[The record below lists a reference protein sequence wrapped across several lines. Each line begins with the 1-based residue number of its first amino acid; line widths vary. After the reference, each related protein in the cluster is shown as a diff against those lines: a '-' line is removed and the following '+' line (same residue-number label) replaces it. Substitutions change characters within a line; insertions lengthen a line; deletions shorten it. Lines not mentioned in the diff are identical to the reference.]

1 MADKSFGI
9 KELNLI
15 GSGTPKMESPNNI
28 NLNANNVAISTNA
41 TIGGNLDITGNLTV
55 NGTSPTG
62 GLTVQDEGSALST
75 TASTL
80 NFVGTGVVASGTG
93 ATKTITI
100 NTGSASTEVYI
111 AESADSNAGYN
122 IPFMNVTGAGGGQK
136 GLQVDNASFGFNP
149 STHTLFV
156 NNLSSLS
163 SADFLIT
170 AMGETCRGIGYF
182 KFTASSNSASALLLG
197 NVAIGYSA
205 GSQSANPAT
214 SSNNMRNVFVGSL
227 AGLNQTSGQFNTY
240 VGFSAGSTNLFGDQN
255 VAVGFNAGDGNLS
268 GSNNTYLG
276 TGAAATSSST
286 SNEVVIGNSN
296 VSKFKIPGINFTLK
310 DNGGTPTTGH
320 VLTVDSSGEASFEII
335 PQEDGITSTSTISN
349 LSSASDVMVGLSMGN
364 RIHLEDDGS
373 NANIEISTGETRNA
387 GNIVIKTGR
396 LNSGSSVYLLANGNN
411 SSNGA
416 SIKIAHTT
424 GKVLVGSQLGNYNIG
439 GTSGSNEYNG
449 FLFNLDGTM
458 ETCSATGS
466 SLINIKMKRRDT
478 GKVFSFQKSGG
489 TEVGSISLNVSENIT
504 VYAGTS
510 DYRIK
515 ENDVKITNSI
525 TRLNQLRPIR
535 FNFKENT
542 SKTLDGFFAHEVQT
556 VVPEAVIGT
565 KDEVDSNNEPVLQGI
580 DQSKLVPLLT
590 AALQDAITE
599 IENLKTRVAALE
611 GS

>member
-1 MADKSFGI
+1 MADKSFGV
-9 KELNLI
+9 KELRI
-15 GSGTPKMESPNNI
+15 TGTGTPTIESPG
-28 NLNANNVAISTNA
+28 
-41 TIGGNLDITGNLTV
+41 GGNLNV
-55 NGTSPTG
+55 NAATTTFSGAVEATG
-62 GLTVQDEGSALST
+62 GFTINSSST
-75 TASTL
+75 IHVSESTDA
-80 NFVGTGVVASGTG
+80 ASGF
-93 ATKTITI
+93 
-100 NTGSASTEVYI
+100 
-111 AESADSNAGYN
+111 N
-122 IPFMNVTGAGGGQK
+122 IPFLLTTDGGGGGRK
-136 GLQVDNASFGFNP
+136 FQVDNGNFGFRP
-149 STHTLFV
+149 SDNTLFAGQKIQSV
-156 NNLSSLS
+156 SGGLSILPAT
-163 SADFLIT
+163 SASDVVIT
-170 AMGETCRGIGYF
+170 AFGGTSSGLGYF
-182 KFTASSNSASALLLG
+182 KFTTADATVGKLSIA
-197 NVAIGYSA
+197 NVAIGHSSGHNSPNPVTSSGGRNAFVGSFSGLENTSGQFNAFLGYSA
-205 GSQSANPAT
+205 GSDFRSG
-214 SSNNMRNVFVGSL
+214 SNN
-227 AGLNQTSGQFNTY
+227 
-240 VGFSAGSTNLFGDQN
+240 
-255 VAVGFNAGDGNLS
+255 VAIGFNAGDGNFF
-268 GSNNTYLG
+268 GSNNTYIGAG
-276 TGAAATSSST
+276 TVASSNNT

-296 VSKFKIPGINFTLK
+296 ISKFKIPGINFTLK

-349 LSSASDVMVGLSMGN
+349 LSSGDDVMVG
-364 RIHLEDDGS
+364 IDDGLRLQFEKDS
-373 NANIEISTGETRNA
+373 VNNRNILLSTGAGGST
-387 GNIVIKTGR
+387 GNIVIRTGR
-396 LNSGSSVYLLANGNN
+396 LNSGSSPYLLANGNN
-411 SSNGA
+411 SSSGA
-416 SIKIAHTT
+416 SIKIAHSD
-424 GKVLVGSQLGNYNIG
+424 GKILVGSQLGNYNIG

-489 TEVGSISLNVSENIT
+489 TEVGSISINVSENIT

-565 KDEVDSNNEPVLQGI
+565 KDEVDSSNEPVLQGI

>member
-1 MADKSFGI
+1 MADKSFGV
-9 KELNLI
+9 KELRI
-15 GSGTPKMESPNNI
+15 TGTGTPTIESPG
-28 NLNANNVAISTNA
+28 
-41 TIGGNLDITGNLTV
+41 GGNLNV
-55 NGTSPTG
+55 NAATTTFSGAVEATG
-62 GLTVQDEGSALST
+62 G
-75 TASTL
+75 
-80 NFVGTGVVASGTG
+80 F
-93 ATKTITI
+93 TI
-100 NTGSASTEVYI
+100 NSSSTIHVS
-111 AESADSNAGYN
+111 ESGDDSNGYN
-122 IPFMNVTGAGGGQK
+122 IPFLTTTGVGGGGRK
-136 GLQVDNASFGFNP
+136 FQVDNGNLGFRP
-149 STHTLFV
+149 SDNTLFAGQKIQSV
-156 NNLSSLS
+156 SGDLSILPASGS
-163 SADFLIT
+163 SDVVISAFGGT
-170 AMGETCRGIGYF
+170 SRGLGYF
-182 KFTASSNSASALLLG
+182 KFTTSGSGASSLAIANVAIGHSAGHNTPNPVTTTGGRNAFVGSFCGLENTSGQFNAFLG
-197 NVAIGYSA
+197 YAAGPDFRTGSQNVAIGY
-205 GSQSANPAT
+205 
-214 SSNNMRNVFVGSL
+214 
-227 AGLNQTSGQFNTY
+227 
-240 VGFSAGSTNLFGDQN
+240 
-255 VAVGFNAGDGNLS
+255 NAGDGNLF
-268 GSNNTYLG
+268 GSNNTYIGAG
-276 TGAAATSSST
+276 TVASSNNT

-296 VSKFKIPGINFTLK
+296 ISKFKIPGINFTLK

-373 NANIEISTGETRNA
+373 NANIEISTGSTRNA
-387 GNIVIKTGR
+387 GNIEIKTGR
-396 LNSGSSVYLLANGNN
+396 LNSGSSVYLLGNGNN
-411 SSNGA
+411 SSSGA
-416 SIKIAHTT
+416 SIKISHTT

-439 GTSGSNEYNG
+439 GGSGSNEYNG

-458 ETCSATGS
+458 ETCSASGS

-478 GKVFSFQKSGG
+478 GKVISFQKSGG
-489 TEVGSISLNVSENIT
+489 TEVGSININISDNIT

-580 DQSKLVPLLT
+580 DQSKLIPLLT

>member
-1 MADKSFGI
+1 MADKSFGV
-9 KELNLI
+9 KELRI
-15 GSGTPKMESPNNI
+15 TGTGTPTIESPG
-28 NLNANNVAISTNA
+28 
-41 TIGGNLDITGNLTV
+41 GGNLNV
-55 NGTSPTG
+55 NAATTTFSGAVEATG
-62 GLTVQDEGSALST
+62 G
-75 TASTL
+75 
-80 NFVGTGVVASGTG
+80 F
-93 ATKTITI
+93 TI
-100 NTGSASTEVYI
+100 NSSSTIHVS
-111 AESADSNAGYN
+111 ESGDDSNGYN
-122 IPFMNVTGAGGGQK
+122 IPFLTTTGVGGGGRK
-136 GLQVDNASFGFNP
+136 FQVDNGNFGFRP
-149 STHTLFV
+149 SDNTLFAGQKIQSV
-156 NNLSSLS
+156 SGDLSILPASGS
-163 SADFLIT
+163 SDVVISAFGGT
-170 AMGETCRGIGYF
+170 SRGLGYF
-182 KFTASSNSASALLLG
+182 KFTTSGSGASSLAIANVAIGHSAGHNTPNPVTTTGGRNAFVGSFCGLENTSGQFNAFLG
-197 NVAIGYSA
+197 YAAGPDFRTGSQNVAIGY
-205 GSQSANPAT
+205 
-214 SSNNMRNVFVGSL
+214 
-227 AGLNQTSGQFNTY
+227 
-240 VGFSAGSTNLFGDQN
+240 
-255 VAVGFNAGDGNLS
+255 NAGDGNLF
-268 GSNNTYLG
+268 GSNNTYIGAG
-276 TGAAATSSST
+276 TVASSNNT

-296 VSKFKIPGINFTLK
+296 ISKFKIPGINFTLK

-373 NANIEISTGETRNA
+373 NANIEISTGATRNA
-387 GNIVIKTGR
+387 GNIEIKTGR
-396 LNSGSSVYLLANGNN
+396 LNSGSSVYLLGNGNN
-411 SSNGA
+411 SSSGA
-416 SIKIAHTT
+416 SIKISHTT

-439 GTSGSNEYNG
+439 GGSGSNEYNG

-458 ETCSATGS
+458 ETCSASGS

-478 GKVFSFQKSGG
+478 GKVISFQKSGG
-489 TEVGSISLNVSENIT
+489 TEVGSININISDNIT

-580 DQSKLVPLLT
+580 DQSKLIPLLT

>member
-1 MADKSFGI
+1 MADKSFGV
-9 KELNLI
+9 KELRI
-15 GSGTPKMESPNNI
+15 TGTGTPTIESPG
-28 NLNANNVAISTNA
+28 
-41 TIGGNLDITGNLTV
+41 GGNLNV
-55 NGTSPTG
+55 NAATTTFSGAVEATG
-62 GLTVQDEGSALST
+62 G
-75 TASTL
+75 
-80 NFVGTGVVASGTG
+80 F
-93 ATKTITI
+93 TI
-100 NTGSASTEVYI
+100 NSSSTIHVS
-111 AESADSNAGYN
+111 ESGDDSNGYN
-122 IPFMNVTGAGGGQK
+122 IPFLTTTGVGGGGRK
-136 GLQVDNASFGFNP
+136 FQVDNGNLGFRP
-149 STHTLFV
+149 SDNTLFAGQKIQSV
-156 NNLSSLS
+156 SGDLSILPASGS
-163 SADFLIT
+163 SDVVISAFGGT
-170 AMGETCRGIGYF
+170 SRGLGYF
-182 KFTASSNSASALLLG
+182 KFTTSGSGASSLAIANVAIGHSAGHNTPNPVTTTGGRNAFVGSFCGLENTSGQFNAFLG
-197 NVAIGYSA
+197 YAAGPDFRTGSQNVAIGY
-205 GSQSANPAT
+205 
-214 SSNNMRNVFVGSL
+214 
-227 AGLNQTSGQFNTY
+227 
-240 VGFSAGSTNLFGDQN
+240 
-255 VAVGFNAGDGNLS
+255 NAGDGNLF
-268 GSNNTYLG
+268 GSNNTYIGAG
-276 TGAAATSSST
+276 TVASSNNT

-296 VSKFKIPGINFTLK
+296 ISKFKIPGINFTLK

-373 NANIEISTGETRNA
+373 NANIEISTGATRNA
-387 GNIVIKTGR
+387 GNIEIKTGR
-396 LNSGSSVYLLANGNN
+396 LNSGSSVYLLGNGNN
-411 SSNGA
+411 SSSGA
-416 SIKIAHTT
+416 SIKISHTT

-439 GTSGSNEYNG
+439 GGSGSNEYNG

-478 GKVFSFQKSGG
+478 GKVISFQKSGG
-489 TEVGSISLNVSENIT
+489 TEVGSININISDNIT

-580 DQSKLVPLLT
+580 DQSKLIPLLT

>member
-1 MADKSFGI
+1 MADKSFGV
-9 KELNLI
+9 KELRI
-15 GSGTPKMESPNNI
+15 TGTGTPTIESPG
-28 NLNANNVAISTNA
+28 
-41 TIGGNLDITGNLTV
+41 GGNLNV
-55 NGTSPTG
+55 NAATTTFSGAVEATG
-62 GLTVQDEGSALST
+62 GFTINSSST
-75 TASTL
+75 IHVSESTDA
-80 NFVGTGVVASGTG
+80 ASGF
-93 ATKTITI
+93 
-100 NTGSASTEVYI
+100 
-111 AESADSNAGYN
+111 N
-122 IPFMNVTGAGGGQK
+122 IPFLLTTDGGGGGRK
-136 GLQVDNASFGFNP
+136 FQVDNGNFGFRP
-149 STHTLFV
+149 SDNTLFAGQKIQSV
-156 NNLSSLS
+156 SGDLSIFPASGS
-163 SADFLIT
+163 SDVVISAFGGT
-170 AMGETCRGIGYF
+170 SRGLGYF
-182 KFTASSNSASALLLG
+182 KFTTAGSSTSQLAIA
-197 NVAIGYSA
+197 NVAIGHSSGHNSPNPVNSSGGRNAFVGSFSGLENTSGQFNAFLGYSA
-205 GSQSANPAT
+205 GSDFRSG
-214 SSNNMRNVFVGSL
+214 SNN
-227 AGLNQTSGQFNTY
+227 
-240 VGFSAGSTNLFGDQN
+240 
-255 VAVGFNAGDGNLS
+255 VAIGFNAGDGNFF
-268 GSNNTYLG
+268 GSNNTYIG
-276 TGAAATSSST
+276 AGAAASANNT

-296 VSKFKIPGINFTLK
+296 ISKFKIPGINFTLK

-411 SSNGA
+411 SSSGA

-458 ETCSATGS
+458 DMCSENNS
-466 SLINIKMKRRDT
+466 STSHINMKLRRRNSGKMMSFRTASDT
-478 GKVFSFQKSGG
+478 
-489 TEVGSISLNVSENIT
+489 ELGSISVSLTDSIT

-535 FNFKENT
+535 FNFKQNP

-556 VVPEAVIGT
+556 VVPEAVVGT

-580 DQSKLVPLLT
+580 DPSKLVPLLT

>member
-1 MADKSFGI
+1 MADKSFGV
-9 KELNLI
+9 KELRI
-15 GSGTPKMESPNNI
+15 TGTGTPTIESPG
-28 NLNANNVAISTNA
+28 
-41 TIGGNLDITGNLTV
+41 GGNLNV
-55 NGTSPTG
+55 NAATTTFSGAVEATG
-62 GLTVQDEGSALST
+62 G
-75 TASTL
+75 
-80 NFVGTGVVASGTG
+80 F
-93 ATKTITI
+93 TI
-100 NTGSASTEVYI
+100 NSSSTIHVS
-111 AESADSNAGYN
+111 ESGDDSNGYN
-122 IPFMNVTGAGGGQK
+122 IPFLTTTGVGGGGRK
-136 GLQVDNASFGFNP
+136 FQVDNGNLGFRP
-149 STHTLFV
+149 SDNTLFAGQKIQSV
-156 NNLSSLS
+156 SGDLSILPASGS
-163 SADFLIT
+163 SDVVISAFGGT
-170 AMGETCRGIGYF
+170 SRGLGYF
-182 KFTASSNSASALLLG
+182 KFTTSGSGASSLAIANVAIGHSAGHNTPNPVTTTGGRNAFVGSFCGLENTSGQFNAFLG
-197 NVAIGYSA
+197 YAAGPDFRTGSQNVAIGY
-205 GSQSANPAT
+205 
-214 SSNNMRNVFVGSL
+214 
-227 AGLNQTSGQFNTY
+227 
-240 VGFSAGSTNLFGDQN
+240 
-255 VAVGFNAGDGNLS
+255 NAGDGNLF
-268 GSNNTYLG
+268 GSNNTYIGAG
-276 TGAAATSSST
+276 TVASSNNT

-296 VSKFKIPGINFTLK
+296 ISKFKIPGINFTLK

-373 NANIEISTGETRNA
+373 NANIEISTGATRNA
-387 GNIVIKTGR
+387 GNIEIKTGR
-396 LNSGSSVYLLANGNN
+396 LNSGSSVYLLGNGNN
-411 SSNGA
+411 SSSGA
-416 SIKIAHTT
+416 SIKISHTT

-439 GTSGSNEYNG
+439 GGSGSNEYNG

-458 ETCSATGS
+458 ETCSASGS

-478 GKVFSFQKSGG
+478 GKVISFQKSGG
-489 TEVGSISLNVSENIT
+489 TEVGSININISDNIT

-580 DQSKLVPLLT
+580 DQSKLIPLLT

>member
-1 MADKSFGI
+1 MADKSFGV
-9 KELNLI
+9 KELRI
-15 GSGTPKMESPNNI
+15 TGTGTPTIESPG
-28 NLNANNVAISTNA
+28 
-41 TIGGNLDITGNLTV
+41 GGNLNV
-55 NGTSPTG
+55 NAATTTFSGAVEATG
-62 GLTVQDEGSALST
+62 G
-75 TASTL
+75 
-80 NFVGTGVVASGTG
+80 F
-93 ATKTITI
+93 TI
-100 NTGSASTEVYI
+100 NSSSTIHVS
-111 AESADSNAGYN
+111 ESGDDSNGYN
-122 IPFMNVTGAGGGQK
+122 IPFLTTTGVGGGGRK
-136 GLQVDNASFGFNP
+136 FQVDNGNLGFRP
-149 STHTLFV
+149 SDNTLFAGQKIQSV
-156 NNLSSLS
+156 SGDLSILPASGS
-163 SADFLIT
+163 SDVVISAFGGT
-170 AMGETCRGIGYF
+170 SRGLGYF
-182 KFTASSNSASALLLG
+182 KFTTSGSGASSLAIANVAIGHSAGHNTPNPVTTTGGRNAFVGSFCGLENTSGQFNAFLG
-197 NVAIGYSA
+197 YAAGPDFRTGSQNVAIGY
-205 GSQSANPAT
+205 
-214 SSNNMRNVFVGSL
+214 
-227 AGLNQTSGQFNTY
+227 
-240 VGFSAGSTNLFGDQN
+240 
-255 VAVGFNAGDGNLS
+255 NAGDGNLF
-268 GSNNTYLG
+268 GSNNTYIGAG
-276 TGAAATSSST
+276 TVASSNNT

-296 VSKFKIPGINFTLK
+296 ISKFKIPGINFTLK

-373 NANIEISTGETRNA
+373 NANIEISTGATRNA
-387 GNIVIKTGR
+387 GNIEIKTGR
-396 LNSGSSVYLLANGNN
+396 LNSGSSVYLLGNGNN
-411 SSNGA
+411 SSSGA
-416 SIKIAHTT
+416 SIKISHTT

-439 GTSGSNEYNG
+439 GGSGSNEYNG

-458 ETCSATGS
+458 ETCSASGS

-580 DQSKLVPLLT
+580 DQSKLIPLLT

>member
-1 MADKSFGI
+1 MADKSFGV
-9 KELNLI
+9 KELRI
-15 GSGTPKMESPNNI
+15 TGTGTPTIESPG
-28 NLNANNVAISTNA
+28 
-41 TIGGNLDITGNLTV
+41 GGNLNV
-55 NGTSPTG
+55 NAATTTFSGAVEATG
-62 GLTVQDEGSALST
+62 G
-75 TASTL
+75 
-80 NFVGTGVVASGTG
+80 F
-93 ATKTITI
+93 TI
-100 NTGSASTEVYI
+100 NSSSTIHVS
-111 AESADSNAGYN
+111 ESGDDSNGYN
-122 IPFMNVTGAGGGQK
+122 IPFLTTTGVGGGGRK
-136 GLQVDNASFGFNP
+136 FQVDNGNLGFRP
-149 STHTLFV
+149 SDNTLFAGQKIQSV
-156 NNLSSLS
+156 SGGLSILPASGS
-163 SADFLIT
+163 SDVVISAFGGT
-170 AMGETCRGIGYF
+170 SRGLGYF
-182 KFTASSNSASALLLG
+182 KFTTSGSGASSLAIANVAIGHSAGHNTPNPVTTTGGRNAFVGSFCGLENTSGQFNAFLG
-197 NVAIGYSA
+197 YAAGPDFRTGSQNVAIGY
-205 GSQSANPAT
+205 
-214 SSNNMRNVFVGSL
+214 
-227 AGLNQTSGQFNTY
+227 
-240 VGFSAGSTNLFGDQN
+240 
-255 VAVGFNAGDGNLS
+255 NAGDGNLF
-268 GSNNTYLG
+268 GSNNTYIGAG
-276 TGAAATSSST
+276 TVASSNNT

-296 VSKFKIPGINFTLK
+296 ISKFKIPGINFTLK

-373 NANIEISTGETRNA
+373 NANIEISTGATRNA
-387 GNIVIKTGR
+387 GNIEIKTGR
-396 LNSGSSVYLLANGNN
+396 LNSGSSVYLLGNGNN
-411 SSNGA
+411 SSSGA
-416 SIKIAHTT
+416 SIKISHTT

-439 GTSGSNEYNG
+439 GGSGSNEYNG

-458 ETCSATGS
+458 ETCSASGS

-478 GKVFSFQKSGG
+478 GKVISFQKSGG
-489 TEVGSISLNVSENIT
+489 TEVGSININISDNIT

-580 DQSKLVPLLT
+580 DQSKLIPLLT

>member
-1 MADKSFGI
+1 MAEKSFSV
-9 KELNLI
+9 KEI
-15 GSGTPKMESPNNI
+15 QVQGSGTPTIES
-28 NLNANNVAISTNA
+28 
-41 TIGGNLDITGNLTV
+41 
-55 NGTSPTG
+55 
-62 GLTVQDEGSALST
+62 
-75 TASTL
+75 
-80 NFVGTGVVASGTG
+80 ASGGDLNITAATTTFSG
-93 ATKTITI
+93 AVQASGAFTI
-100 NTGSASTEVYI
+100 NSSSTIHV
-111 AESADSNAGYN
+111 AESSDDNNSYN
-122 IPFMNVTGAGGGQK
+122 IPFLTATGGGGGGRK
-136 GLQVDNASFGFNP
+136 LQVDNGGIGFNP
-149 STHTLFV
+149 GTNTFFVQNIQSSSGGSTI
-156 NNLSSLS
+156 S
-163 SADFLIT
+163 SASSGYDTVINGFGGT
-170 AMGETCRGIGYF
+170 TRGLGYF
-182 KFTASSNSASALLLG
+182 KFTTAGSSVSNLSIA

-205 GSQSANPAT
+205 GDNTANPVT
-214 SSNNMRNVFVGSL
+214 SSSSTGRNVFVGSYS
-227 AGLNQTSGQFNTY
+227 GLENTAGQFNTFLGY
-240 VGFSAGSTNLFGDQN
+240 SAGSDFKTGSQN
-255 VAVGFNAGDGNLS
+255 VAIGFNAGDGQQS
-268 GSNNTYLG
+268 GSNNTYIG
-276 TGAAATSSST
+276 NGAAASSSNT
-286 SNEVVIGNSN
+286 GNEVVIGNTGVN
-296 VSKFKIPGINFTLK
+296 KFKIPGINFILK

-373 NANIEISTGETRNA
+373 NANIKISTGETRNA
-387 GNIVIKTGR
+387 GVINIKTGR
-396 LNSGSSVYLLANGNN
+396 LNSGTSPYLLGNGNN
-411 SSNGA
+411 SPSGG
-416 SIKIAHTT
+416 SIIIGHTT
-424 GKVLVGSQLGNYNIG
+424 GKVLIGSQSGNTNIG
-439 GTSGSNEYNG
+439 SSNGTTDYNG

-458 ETCSATGS
+458 ETCSADGS
-466 SLINIKMKRRDT
+466 SLINFKVKRRET
-478 GKVFSFQKSGG
+478 GKVFSFQKTGG
-489 TEVGSISLNVSENIT
+489 TEVGSIVLNVSENIT

-599 IENLKTRVAALE
+599 IETLKTRVAALE

>member
-1 MADKSFGI
+1 MADKSFGV
-9 KELNLI
+9 KELRI
-15 GSGTPKMESPNNI
+15 TGTGTPTIESPG
-28 NLNANNVAISTNA
+28 
-41 TIGGNLDITGNLTV
+41 GGNLNV
-55 NGTSPTG
+55 NAATTTFSGAVEATG
-62 GLTVQDEGSALST
+62 GFTINSSST
-75 TASTL
+75 IHVSESTDA
-80 NFVGTGVVASGTG
+80 ASGF
-93 ATKTITI
+93 
-100 NTGSASTEVYI
+100 
-111 AESADSNAGYN
+111 N
-122 IPFMNVTGAGGGQK
+122 IPFLLTTDGGGGGRK
-136 GLQVDNASFGFNP
+136 FQVDNGNLGFRP
-149 STHTLFV
+149 SDNTLFAGQKIQSV
-156 NNLSSLS
+156 SGDLSILPASGS
-163 SADFLIT
+163 SDVVISAFGGT
-170 AMGETCRGIGYF
+170 SRGLGYF
-182 KFTASSNSASALLLG
+182 KFTTSGSGASSLAIANVAIGHSAGHNTPNPVTSTGGRNAFVGSFCGLENTSGQFNAFLG
-197 NVAIGYSA
+197 YAAGPDFRTGNQNVAIGY
-205 GSQSANPAT
+205 
-214 SSNNMRNVFVGSL
+214 
-227 AGLNQTSGQFNTY
+227 
-240 VGFSAGSTNLFGDQN
+240 
-255 VAVGFNAGDGNLS
+255 NAGDGNFF
-268 GSNNTYLG
+268 GSNNTYI
-276 TGAAATSSST
+276 GAGAVASSNNT

-296 VSKFKIPGINFTLK
+296 ISKFKIPGINFTLK

-335 PQEDGITSTSTISN
+335 PQEDGITSTSTVSN

-373 NANIEISTGETRNA
+373 NANIEISTGEIRNS

-411 SSNGA
+411 SSSGA

-439 GTSGSNEYNG
+439 GSNSGNEYNG

-458 ETCSATGS
+458 DMCSENNS
-466 SLINIKMKRRDT
+466 STSHINMKLRRRNGGKMM
-478 GKVFSFQKSGG
+478 SFRTAGDS
-489 TEVGSISLNVSENIT
+489 ELGSISVSLSENIT

-535 FNFKENT
+535 FNFKQNP

-556 VVPEAVIGT
+556 VVPEAVVGT

-580 DQSKLVPLLT
+580 DSSKLVPLLT

>member
-1 MADKSFGI
+1 MADKSFGV
-9 KELNLI
+9 KELRI
-15 GSGTPKMESPNNI
+15 TGIGTPTIESPG
-28 NLNANNVAISTNA
+28 
-41 TIGGNLDITGNLTV
+41 GGNLNV
-55 NGTSPTG
+55 NASTTTFSGAVEATG
-62 GLTVQDEGSALST
+62 GFTINSSST
-75 TASTL
+75 IHVSESTDA
-80 NFVGTGVVASGTG
+80 ASGF
-93 ATKTITI
+93 
-100 NTGSASTEVYI
+100 
-111 AESADSNAGYN
+111 N
-122 IPFMNVTGAGGGQK
+122 IPFLLTTDGGGGGRK
-136 GLQVDNASFGFNP
+136 FQVDNGNFGFRP
-149 STHTLFV
+149 SDNTLFAGQTIQSV
-156 NNLSSLS
+156 SGNLSILPASGS
-163 SADFLIT
+163 SDVVISAFGGT
-170 AMGETCRGIGYF
+170 SRGLGYF
-182 KFTASSNSASALLLG
+182 KFTTADATVGKLAIA
-197 NVAIGYSA
+197 NVAIGHSSGHNSPNPVNSSGGRNAFVGSFSGLENTSGQFNAFLGYSA
-205 GSQSANPAT
+205 GSDFRSG
-214 SSNNMRNVFVGSL
+214 SNN
-227 AGLNQTSGQFNTY
+227 
-240 VGFSAGSTNLFGDQN
+240 
-255 VAVGFNAGDGNLS
+255 VAIGFNAGDGNFF
-268 GSNNTYLG
+268 GSNNTYIG
-276 TGAAATSSST
+276 AGAAASANNT

-296 VSKFKIPGINFTLK
+296 ISKFKIPGINFTLK

-396 LNSGSSVYLLANGNN
+396 LNSGSSVYLLGNGNN
-411 SSNGA
+411 SSSGA

-458 ETCSATGS
+458 ETCSASGS

-489 TEVGSISLNVSENIT
+489 TEIGSISMNVSDNIT

>member
-1 MADKSFGI
+1 MADKSFGV
-9 KELNLI
+9 KELRI
-15 GSGTPKMESPNNI
+15 TGTGTPTIESPG
-28 NLNANNVAISTNA
+28 
-41 TIGGNLDITGNLTV
+41 GGNLNV
-55 NGTSPTG
+55 NAATTTFSGAVEATG
-62 GLTVQDEGSALST
+62 G
-75 TASTL
+75 
-80 NFVGTGVVASGTG
+80 F
-93 ATKTITI
+93 TI
-100 NTGSASTEVYI
+100 NSSSTIHVS
-111 AESADSNAGYN
+111 ESGDDSNGYN
-122 IPFMNVTGAGGGQK
+122 IPFLTTTGVGGGGRK
-136 GLQVDNASFGFNP
+136 FQVDNGNLGFRP
-149 STHTLFV
+149 SDNTLFAGQKIQSV
-156 NNLSSLS
+156 SGDLSILPASGS
-163 SADFLIT
+163 SDVVISAFGGT
-170 AMGETCRGIGYF
+170 SRGLGYF
-182 KFTASSNSASALLLG
+182 KFTTSGSGASSLAIANVAIGHSAGHNTPNPVTTTGGRNAFVGSFCGLENTSGQFNAFLG
-197 NVAIGYSA
+197 YAAGPDFRTGSQNVAIGY
-205 GSQSANPAT
+205 
-214 SSNNMRNVFVGSL
+214 
-227 AGLNQTSGQFNTY
+227 
-240 VGFSAGSTNLFGDQN
+240 
-255 VAVGFNAGDGNLS
+255 NAGDGNLF
-268 GSNNTYLG
+268 GSNNTYIGAG
-276 TGAAATSSST
+276 TVASSNNT

-296 VSKFKIPGINFTLK
+296 ISKFKIPGINFTLK

-373 NANIEISTGETRNA
+373 NANIEISTGATRNA
-387 GNIVIKTGR
+387 GNIEIKTGR
-396 LNSGSSVYLLANGNN
+396 LNSGSSVYLLGNGNN
-411 SSNGA
+411 SSSGA
-416 SIKIAHTT
+416 SIKISHTT

-439 GTSGSNEYNG
+439 GGSGSNEYNG

-458 ETCSATGS
+458 ETCSASGS

-478 GKVFSFQKSGG
+478 GKVISFQKSGG
-489 TEVGSISLNVSENIT
+489 TEVGSININISDNIT